1 MKTFFIAG
9 RSKEFE
15 SASGQF
21 LNTISGDS
29 DSARGDGGLASLE
42 SGAGVYKASFRK
54 VREFKSENKS
64 EINVFYVFLGKEACV
79 IFLIVFY
86 FRNGKMYF
94 CYGKSE

>member
-54 VREFKSENKS
+54 VGENRKKYKS
-64 EINVFYVFLGKEACV
+64 EINA
-79 IFLIVFY
+79 FY
-86 FRNGKMYF
+86 FLDKKRVLIF
-94 CYGKSE
+94 